1 MVDGRVAVEER
12 VVVRRRSVL
21 AALTGLGASATLTA
35 FSQRTRAQQG
45 GSSAARETIAV
56 LGTGHFGGTIG
67 KRLSAIGYPVVYGSR
82 TPDAPRVRTL
92 VRDSGPRASAASQT
106 DAASRGS
113 IVVFAVPWE
122 PVKGLL
128 SGLGDL
134 TGKLLIDPM
143 IAKPKIIDGY
153 PFPPA
158 VPTSTAEQLQSWAPD
173 AHVVKAFI
181 TISYRTL
188 ANPARAGGPISIPFA
203 GTDRSA
209 KERVAQLI
217 SELGLEPMDT
227 GPLVAAR
234 YIENVLWFEVA
245 CNRNNRK
252 LFELYMRH
260 VSL

>member
-1 MVDGRVAVEER
+1 MVH
-12 VVVRRRSVL
+12 RRSVL
-21 AALTGLGASATLTA
+21 TTLTGLGASAALAVFTR
-35 FSQRTRAQQG
+35 RTRAQQG

-67 KRLSAIGYPVVYGSR
+67 KRLSALGYPVIYGSR
-82 TPDAPRVRTL
+82 TPDAVRVKTL
-92 VRDSGPRASAASQT
+92 VTDSGPRASAAPQRH
-106 DAASRGS
+106 AASRGA

-122 PVKGLL
+122 PVKALL
-128 SGLGDL
+128 PGLGDL

-143 IAKPKIIDGY
+143 IAKPKIIEGY
-153 PFPPA
+153 PFPPD
-158 VPTSTAEQLQSWAPD
+158 VPTSTAEQLQSWAPG

-181 TISYRTL
+181 TISYTTL
-188 ANPARAGGPISIPFA
+188 ANPMRAGGPISVPFTGA
-203 GTDRSA
+203 AQSA

-217 SELGLEPMDT
+217 SELGLDPMDA

-252 LFELYMRH
+252 LFELYMRN
-260 VSL
+260 VPR